1 MTIVYIVAAAI
12 AGFIAGV
19 LVGRANKNT
28 VNTVVADAKTV
39 ANTVVSD
46 VKKL

>member
-1 MTIVYIVAAAI
+1 MTIVYIVAAAV
-12 AGFIAGV
+12 AGFVVGV

-28 VNTVVADAKTV
+28 VNTVVTDAKAV

>member
-1 MTIVYIVAAAI
+1 MTIVYIVGAAV

-19 LVGRANKNT
+19 LVGRANRNT
-28 VNTVVADAKTV
+28 VNTVVADATKV